1 MQIYEKNVIKNIF
14 HSHFVHHE
22 YIFSSHFCGQNI
34 SYRNHFPPRSTCKY
48 LGRGDGAGQFIS
60 LSANCFN
67 AVSDSLWTVHSSMG
81 TAPMER

>member
-1 MQIYEKNVIKNIF
+1 MKKIVKKTFFIVTLCIMNTFLVATFVAKISVIVTTFRLVRLASIWVGEEF
-14 HSHFVHHE
+14 LHDE
-22 YIFSSHFCGQNI
+22 
-34 SYRNHFPPRSTCKY
+34 
-48 LGRGDGAGQFIS
+48 GQFIS